1 MKFGEALEEVKKGA
15 LIARAGWNGKGMFV
29 FQRPEDWLSTDMIVN
44 KVKSLPD
51 SFKKYVNDY
60 YDVTETNMIKFC
72 AYLCMK
78 DANDNI
84 VNGWLASQSD
94 MLADDW
100 MVVGYFFYKS
110 INYSILKITVM
121 KTKEEKQK
129 KFVTEFEING
139 EKYGGYIY
147 ATTFSEAEDFVRQ
160 RKATEKVVGGPC
172 LEQEEINRLY
182 NHSS

>member
-1 MKFGEALEEVKKGA
+1 
-15 LIARAGWNGKGMFV
+15 
-29 FQRPEDWLSTDMIVN
+29 
-44 KVKSLPD
+44 
-51 SFKKYVNDY
+51 
-60 YDVTETNMIKFC
+60 
-72 AYLCMK
+72 
-78 DANDNI
+78 
-84 VNGWLASQSD
+84 
-94 MLADDW
+94 
-100 MVVGYFFYKS
+100 
-110 INYSILKITVM
+110 M

-139 EKYGGYIY
+139 EKY